1 MIFNALVDL
10 AFIAIGALETLG
22 VIGGLLFLVLA
33 IAYIYEDNN
42 DGNLFWFLDKW
53 YDKWEDK

>member
-1 MIFNALVDL
+1 MLLNALVDF
-10 AFIAIGALETLG
+10 AFIAIGALQTLG

-42 DGNLFWFLDKW
+42 DGNLFWFVDKW
-53 YDKWEDK
+53 KEKWEEK

>member
-22 VIGGLLFLVLA
+22 VIAGLLFLVLA